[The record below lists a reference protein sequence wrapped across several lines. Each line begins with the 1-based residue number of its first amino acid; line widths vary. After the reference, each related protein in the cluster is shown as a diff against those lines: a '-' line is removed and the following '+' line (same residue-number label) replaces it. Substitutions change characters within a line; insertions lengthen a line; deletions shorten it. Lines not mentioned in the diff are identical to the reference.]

1 MNVIVTLPLLML
13 VLLTAVGA
21 VFVKDLVA
29 SVFILGAY
37 SFFLALLWAW
47 KGAVDVAF
55 TEAVVGAGL
64 STVFFLLTLFRV
76 AEKESTRRSYRFSWL
91 FLSGLLMLGLLM
103 VYGAQD
109 LPPVGD
115 PLSPPNLHI
124 SPVYLER
131 TLVETRTPNAVTSI
145 IMDYRAFD
153 TLIET
158 TVIFTAGIATSLLLW
173 THKP

>member
-1 MNVIVTLPLLML
+1 MDLTVTLPLLML
-13 VLLTAVGA
+13 VLLTAAGA
-21 VFVKDLVA
+21 VFVKDLIA
-29 SVFILGAY
+29 SVLILGAY

-47 KGAVDVAF
+47 QGAVDMAF

-76 AEKESTRRSYRFSWL
+76 AQTATTRRSSRVSWL
-91 FLSGLLMLGLLM
+91 LMSGLMMLGLLM
-103 VYGAQD
+103 VYGVRS

-115 PLSPPNLHI
+115 PTSPPNVHI

-131 TLVETRTPNAVTSI
+131 SFKETRTPNVVTSV
-145 IMDYRAFD
+145 IMDYRGFD

-173 THKP
+173 RHKG